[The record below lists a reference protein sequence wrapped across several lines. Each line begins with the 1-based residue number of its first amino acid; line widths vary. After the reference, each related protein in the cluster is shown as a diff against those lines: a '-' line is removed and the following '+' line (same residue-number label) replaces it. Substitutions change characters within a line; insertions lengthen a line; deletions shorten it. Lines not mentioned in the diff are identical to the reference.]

1 MSKWG
6 KHIAAIAVFLV
17 LTVIYFSPAVFEGKV
32 VRQGDTEKAI
42 GMGNSQMDEYEK
54 TAQPGEFSAWSD
66 AMFGGM
72 PYVSGYGNPAPRF
85 PGYLLVE
92 KPLKALGYM
101 DAGMV
106 FTGFVC
112 FYILMCVMGVNWWLA
127 IAGAIAFALA
137 SYNLII
143 IEAGHVTKAYVI
155 AYMPLTLAG
164 MALLFKRKY
173 LWGAVVFLLGV
184 AFSIANT
191 HLQIT
196 YYLLLLCFFVYLG
209 YLFNKLKEKAYKV
222 LAMVGLD
229 SRINDNFQTLSEGQK
244 QLALLARTFVAK
256 RKLLL
261 LDEPESALDFR
272 LRYQIM
278 NLLCSYVERNHAVSL
293 VTLHDSSLA
302 LNYCNTLLVLS
313 ESKLIGEVYPDKTP
327 IEEMEM
333 LLSKV
338 YGTISIR
345 ELRNRQGKRQLVMM
359 KEDDMH

>member
-1 MSKWG
+1 MRSIMSKWG

-173 LWGAVVFLLGV
+173 LWGRSCSCWVSHSLLRIRTCKSLIIYYYF
-184 AFSIANT
+184 ASSFIWDICSIN
-191 HLQIT
+191 
-196 YYLLLLCFFVYLG
+196 
-209 YLFNKLKEKAYKV
+209 
-222 LAMVGLD
+222 
-229 SRINDNFQTLSEGQK
+229 
-244 QLALLARTFVAK
+244 
-256 RKLLL
+256 
-261 LDEPESALDFR
+261 
-272 LRYQIM
+272 
-278 NLLCSYVERNHAVSL
+278 
-293 VTLHDSSLA
+293 
-302 LNYCNTLLVLS
+302 
-313 ESKLIGEVYPDKTP
+313 
-327 IEEMEM
+327 
-333 LLSKV
+333 
-338 YGTISIR
+338 
-345 ELRNRQGKRQLVMM
+345 
-359 KEDDMH
+359 

>member
-1 MSKWG
+1 MRSIMSKWG

-155 AYMPLTLAG
+155 AWRVWPCCSS
-164 MALLFKRKY
+164 
-173 LWGAVVFLLGV
+173 V
-184 AFSIANT
+184 SIYGGRSCSCWVS
-191 HLQIT
+191 HSL
-196 YYLLLLCFFVYLG
+196 
-209 YLFNKLKEKAYKV
+209 
-222 LAMVGLD
+222 
-229 SRINDNFQTLSEGQK
+229 SRI
-244 QLALLARTFVAK
+244 RTCKSLIIYYYFASSFIW
-256 RKLLL
+256 
-261 LDEPESALDFR
+261 D
-272 LRYQIM
+272 I
-278 NLLCSYVERNHAVSL
+278 CSIN
-293 VTLHDSSLA
+293 
-302 LNYCNTLLVLS
+302 
-313 ESKLIGEVYPDKTP
+313 
-327 IEEMEM
+327 
-333 LLSKV
+333 
-338 YGTISIR
+338 
-345 ELRNRQGKRQLVMM
+345 
-359 KEDDMH
+359 